1 MTCDLLFGSFCFP
14 CTLSSCVNQIFSYF
28 PFLQTFQTWVSD
40 ETWVRS
46 ASRIH
51 TCMRVHTHNHRHTQT
66 YTETD
71 THTRSY
77 VFCGRPSAVWV
88 TERIMSRIQDC
99 FNCTCVCVRA
109 CVCACVWTGGIDW
122 GTLWGSAPAVCITD
136 MMCVHVCV
144 SFVVGLHACLFLH
157 RARYC
162 TLMHV
167 VLVRAYASLSSGV
180 RVCVCVCARNM
191 SV

>member
-1 MTCDLLFGSFCFP
+1 MSQWWNLSAPGAHAYTP
-14 CTLSSCVNQIFSYF
+14 ARAHTL
-28 PFLQTFQTWVSD
+28 TD
-40 ETWVRS
+40 
-46 ASRIH
+46 
-51 TCMRVHTHNHRHTQT
+51 THKHIYRHRHT
-66 YTETD
+66 
-71 THTRSY
+71 HTRAR

-99 FNCTCVCVRA
+99 FNCACVCVRA
-109 CVCACVWTGGIDW
+109 CVRACVWTGGIDW

-136 MMCVHVCV
+136 MMCAHVCVCV
-144 SFVVGLHACLFLH
+144 SFVVRLHACLFLH

-167 VLVRAYASLSSGV
+167 VLVRACASLSSGV
-180 RVCVCVCARNM
+180 RVCVRACNM